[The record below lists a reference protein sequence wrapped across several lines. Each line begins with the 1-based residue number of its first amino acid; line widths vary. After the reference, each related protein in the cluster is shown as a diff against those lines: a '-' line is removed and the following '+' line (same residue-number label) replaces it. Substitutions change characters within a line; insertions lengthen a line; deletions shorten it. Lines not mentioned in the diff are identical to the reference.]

1 MNALALWVHTPVAQA
16 VGWALVHFLWEGA
29 ALAAVLAAALFLLR
43 PASARARYA
52 AACLALFAMPVVFAI
67 TLLVLLPSHD
77 IAVTVVRSPNVARL
91 SAVPLFQPVR
101 APRTFRDLLPW
112 LAPCWFAGVAFFY
125 ARGLA
130 AWFSARRLRQRGI
143 CAPPPGWQRRLTE
156 LCARMRLSRP
166 VRLLE
171 SCFTDAPV
179 LVGYL
184 RPVILMPLGCLAN
197 LPAGQIE
204 CILIHELAHIRR
216 HDYLVNLLQGFVEG
230 LLFYH
235 PAVWWASRMAREERE
250 NCCDDAVV
258 ELTGDARVY
267 AATLAILEH
276 RRAAAL
282 EAAVA
287 ATGGSLMKRIRR
299 LLTSPQ
305 PAQPSATPAFAAGL
319 LLVTFAAAL
328 AAWPAKTPARR
339 AIPDV
344 ALQARLLESQT
355 IEPQSSPL
363 PSALQEHQTAGAAP
377 TFRQW
382 LNLDGA
388 YIISN
393 EERAAFLRL
402 AEPFAQSAQ
411 TAPPAQRKGG
421 DATAQQP
428 IPKPYQ
434 KWLKED
440 VVYII
445 TDEERAA
452 FLRLQTDDERE
463 QFIEQFWLRRDPTP
477 GTPENEFREEHYRRI
492 AYANEHFSSRIPGWK
507 TDRGRIYITY
517 GPPDEIEDHSSG
529 GSYQR
534 PAAEGGGTTTTYPF
548 QQWRYRF
555 IEGIG
560 TNVIIEFVDSTMT
573 GEFHMTMDP
582 SEKDALLHVPN
593 AGLTIL
599 EQMGITDKSQRFNN
613 SDGTHTAAPLGGQL
627 HSAGSA
633 RAGKLLVSTQDPR
646 VSLVAGEA
654 AAPGATGLC
663 VVVVQLGSSP
673 DSFHIFGEITTLGRR
688 VVAAFEGTGETAV
701 NVSGQRVITDYVSL
715 PAGSYRLVVVVKD
728 MTTGETK
735 NSEIAFQVN

>member
-1 MNALALWVHTPVAQA
+1 MNGLALWVHTPVAQA
-16 VGWALVHFLWEGA
+16 VGWALIHFLWEGA

-52 AACLALFAMPVVFAI
+52 AACLILFAMPLAFAI
-67 TLLVLLPSHD
+67 TLLVVLPGH
-77 IAVTVVRSPNVARL
+77 AETVTAAHLPNPLARL
-91 SAVPLFQPVR
+91 SAVPAFQPAP
-101 APRTFRDLLPW
+101 APRTFRDFLPW
-112 LAPCWFAGVAFFY
+112 LAPCWFLGVAFFY

-130 AWFSARRLRQRGI
+130 AWLAARRLRQRGT
-143 CAPPPGWQRRLTE
+143 CAPAPDWQDRLTQ
-156 LCARMRLSRP
+156 LCDRMRLLGP

-184 RPVILMPLGCLAN
+184 RPVIFMPLGCLAN

-250 NCCDDAVV
+250 NCCDDFVV
-258 ELTGDARVY
+258 EITGDARVY
-267 AATLAILEH
+267 AATLAALEH
-276 RRAAAL
+276 RRAVAL

-299 LLTSPQ
+299 LLTEPQ
-305 PAQPSATPAFAAGL
+305 PAQASATPAFAAGL
-319 LLVTFAAAL
+319 LLITFAAAL
-328 AAWPAKTPARR
+328 AAWPAKPPARQI
-339 AIPDV
+339 IPAV
-344 ALQARLLESQT
+344 ALQAPLLESQT

-363 PSALQEHQTAGAAP
+363 TGALQESQIPQRQRT
-377 TFRQW
+377 TF
-382 LNLDGA
+382 LGLMN
-388 YIISN
+388 
-393 EERAAFLRL
+393 
-402 AEPFAQSAQ
+402 PFAQSGTQ

-421 DATAQQP
+421 DPTAQQALTT
-428 IPKPYQ
+428 PYR
-434 KWLKED
+434 KWLNED
-440 VVYII
+440 VAYII

-452 FLRLQTDDERE
+452 FHRLQTDDERE
-463 QFIEQFWLRRDPTP
+463 HFIEQFWLRRDPTP

-492 AYANEHFSSRIPGWK
+492 AYVNEHFSSRIPGWK

-534 PAAEGGGTTTTYPF
+534 PAVEGGGTTSTFPF

-560 TNVIIEFVDSTMT
+560 TNVIIEFVDPTMS

-582 SEKDALLHVPN
+582 SEKQALLAVK
-593 AGLTIL
+593 GLTPL
-599 EQMGITDKSQRFNN
+599 EQTGITAARPAKTFRSDQDRRITIVTGGGSPSGNTASRLNTLVITPDPVAGRF
-613 SDGTHTAAPLGGQL
+613 HITAEVTTLGGQTVQVVAQNVL
-627 HSAGSA
+627 AEISGPFVEWLELPVGSYIL
-633 RAGKLLVSTQDPR
+633 RATITDPNLVSK
-646 VSLVAGEA
+646 
-654 AAPGATGLC
+654 
-663 VVVVQLGSSP
+663 SS
-673 DSFHIFGEITTLGRR
+673 
-688 VVAAFEGTGETAV
+688 ETRFTV
-701 NVSGQRVITDYVSL
+701 D
-715 PAGSYRLVVVVKD
+715 
-728 MTTGETK
+728 
-735 NSEIAFQVN
+735 